1 MPPLPT
7 MSIRSAPEHHQILR
21 DVATA
26 LRSRPEL
33 PDVLRGVLQTQHDI
47 RVTER
52 DTSVL
57 QRLDDAEGAIRRLSD
72 RLKVLERPVA
82 AETAELKT
90 KRKSKP
96 TSDIRQKVFEL
107 HDSGMIQKKIATEI
121 GISPSYVCTILK
133 QR

>member
-1 MPPLPT
+1 
-7 MSIRSAPEHHQILR
+7 
-21 DVATA
+21 
-26 LRSRPEL
+26 
-33 PDVLRGVLQTQHDI
+33 
-47 RVTER
+47 
-52 DTSVL
+52 VL